1 MPLRPHLTPPQANLA
16 NLGSFWL
23 SSRFPHG
30 RPIVRRLFAGGEWV
44 RTSGPANGVSWIW
57 RSAAPVT
64 ARDKGDRISPMLAR
78 DALLRRRRYRSPCKR
93 LVLNKNSSSIA
104 EQKST
109 SEDGSGITSL
119 RTTREVESPEAD
131 VNVIVAPSSL
141 PDATSAMPVAKL
153 LRFKPV
159 GSSSEPSTTKPGSIV
174 DDASEMSM

>member
-1 MPLRPHLTPPQANLA
+1 
-16 NLGSFWL
+16 
-23 SSRFPHG
+23 
-30 RPIVRRLFAGGEWV
+30 
-44 RTSGPANGVSWIW
+44 
-57 RSAAPVT
+57 
-64 ARDKGDRISPMLAR
+64 MLAR

-93 LVLNKNSSSIA
+93 FVLNKNSSSIA
-104 EQKST
+104 EPKSI

-159 GSSSEPSTTKPGSIV
+159 ASSSEPSTTKPGSIV